1 MKKRVFNLIIVDES
15 GSMEIIR
22 KQAFAGMN
30 ETLETVRTMQ
40 KQFPETE
47 QHVTL
52 ITFDSDHTKYH
63 IIMMTIGLRRFSN

>member
-40 KQFPETE
+40 KQFPGTGRSYA
-47 QHVTL
+47 TL
-52 ITFDSDHTKYH
+52 
-63 IIMMTIGLRRFSN
+63 